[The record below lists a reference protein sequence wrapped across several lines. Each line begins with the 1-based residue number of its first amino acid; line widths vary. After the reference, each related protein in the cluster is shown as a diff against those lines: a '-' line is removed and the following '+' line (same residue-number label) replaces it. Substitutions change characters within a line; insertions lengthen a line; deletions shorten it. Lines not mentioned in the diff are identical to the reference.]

1 MENKIARNSSVI
13 RTDLAKW
20 GSTCF
25 ELLVTWKN
33 SHQLNE
39 CMHQR
44 RPNWYMNLCVH
55 NWSPRLSYRNPRLK
69 LSLTQKWKS
78 NLRKSNNTHH
88 RVAHLVG
95 DIFGFGQ
102 HFVLAGR
109 HGSSERQLPPVMWSQ
124 QTAVLAGTGWR
135 TAHNSWLFG
144 LAKIFCGPLACCCCD
159 TSIKSERCSAATTWG
174 EPFLRLGSFTVLNFR
189 LPERKLNYE
198 TFEVSE

>member
-1 MENKIARNSSVI
+1 METRQNLEEIEEQESKNMEDKIARNSSVI

-39 CMHQR
+39 CIHQTR
-44 RPNWYMNLCVH
+44 QNWYMNLCVH
-55 NWSPRLSYRNPRLK
+55 NRSPRLSYRNPRLK
-69 LSLTQKWKS
+69 LSLTQKCKS
-78 NLRKSNNTHH
+78 NSRMSINIFH

-135 TAHNSWLFG
+135 TAHNS
-144 LAKIFCGPLACCCCD
+144 
-159 TSIKSERCSAATTWG
+159 
-174 EPFLRLGSFTVLNFR
+174 
-189 LPERKLNYE
+189 
-198 TFEVSE
+198 